1 MQSTNACGIYQTPI
15 SLLSFVH
22 LESQILIM
30 SGATATSSATPCS
43 AQVNE
48 NSNSIQLASDSIAA
62 GLSFMLI
69 ANVLQRGIGFAR
81 NVGFCSFLP
90 EEQLGLWALASSFF
104 VLGAPLAVLGL
115 PGTFGRFV
123 ETYRVR
129 GQLPAFLVRIFLVS
143 LIGTSVMSIALLVM
157 HQALGH
163 LILGVDTTL
172 QTMALIVATLGAVI
186 LFNVSTELANGLRQ
200 SRIASM
206 MHSSSSLT
214 FTVISAIV
222 LLIWPDWRSIVLAFG
237 LSSLLALWPLWRLK
251 PVIAE
256 SCAGEADTLKP
267 SDMWK
272 RILPFAASVWTMNLL
287 INLFEVVD
295 RYALLYLA
303 STPEQGAA
311 LVGQFH
317 SAKILPVLLASL
329 TSLVS
334 AMLLPY
340 LAKDWE
346 SGELSRVRTS
356 LAFTTKAALF
366 AFFLISIGAMI
377 FAPWLFQY
385 VLRNKYQE
393 GLEAMPLALI
403 YCCFSAASVLLQ
415 NYFWCAEK
423 GRAVGL
429 ITASGLMANL
439 LLNLW
444 WVPIFGLMGAMAATA
459 MSGAAILLLTLFS
472 LRQVKIKLGWSLYLL
487 SVLPLSLLLGPAAAM
502 FSAAIVVVLTSRT
515 SYIFDESEKR
525 LLDHSLLP
533 VLSKAGMKIPSI
545 WHIQNHP

>member
-1 MQSTNACGIYQTPI
+1 MQ
-15 SLLSFVH
+15 
-22 LESQILIM
+22 M
-30 SGATATSSATPCS
+30 
-43 AQVNE
+43 
-48 NSNSIQLASDSIAA
+48 ASDSIAA

-81 NVGFCSFLP
+81 NVGFCSFLS

-129 GQLPAFLVRIFLVS
+129 GLLPAFLVRILVVS
-143 LIGTSVMSIALLVM
+143 LIGTGVMSIALLVM
-157 HQALGH
+157 HHALGH

-172 QTMALIVATLGAVI
+172 QTMGLIVASLGAVI

-206 MHSSSSLT
+206 MHSSSSIF
-214 FTVISAIV
+214 FTIISVIV

-237 LSSLLALWPLWRLK
+237 LSSAFALWPMWRLK
-251 PVIAE
+251 PVITE
-256 SCAGEADTLKP
+256 SCVADAAKLKP
-267 SDMWK
+267 NEMWR

-295 RYALLYLA
+295 RYTLLYLA
-303 STPEQGAA
+303 ATPELGAA

-317 SAKILPVLLASL
+317 SAKILPVLLTSL

-346 SGELSRVRTS
+346 AGESQRVRTS
-356 LAFTTKAALF
+356 LEFTIKSAIF
-366 AFFLISIGAMI
+366 VFFLISIGAMI

-385 VLRNKYQE
+385 VLKNKYQE
-393 GLEAMPLALI
+393 GLEAMPMALV
-403 YCCFSAASVLLQ
+403 YCCFSASSVLLQ

-423 GRAVGL
+423 GRVVGM
-429 ITASGLMANL
+429 ITALGLVANL

-444 WVPIFGLMGAMAATA
+444 WVPYFGLSGAMAATA
-459 MSGAAILLLTLFS
+459 ISGFAILLLTLLS
-472 LRQVKIKLGWSLYLL
+472 LRMAKIRFGWSFYLIGM
-487 SVLPLSLLLGPAAAM
+487 LPVLLLFGPAIAM
-502 FSAAIVVVLTSRT
+502 LGAVIIVWLTSRT
-515 SYIFDESEKR
+515 SSIFDEAEKR
-525 LLDHSLLP
+525 MLDLSLLP
-533 VLSKAGMKIPSI
+533 VLSKIGMTIPSL
-545 WHIQNHP
+545 WHLRNRR

>member
-1 MQSTNACGIYQTPI
+1 
-15 SLLSFVH
+15 
-22 LESQILIM
+22 
-30 SGATATSSATPCS
+30 
-43 AQVNE
+43 
-48 NSNSIQLASDSIAA
+48 
-62 GLSFMLI
+62 MLI
-69 ANVLQRGIGFAR
+69 ANVLQRGIGFGR
-81 NVGFCSFLP
+81 NVGFCSFLS

-129 GQLPAFLVRIFLVS
+129 GQLPSFLIRIFLVS
-143 LIGTSVMSIALLVM
+143 LIGTGVMSIALLVM

-200 SRIASM
+200 SKIASM
-206 MHSSSSLT
+206 MHSSSSLI
-214 FTVISAIV
+214 FTLISIVV
-222 LLIWPDWRSIVLAFG
+222 LLVWPDWRSIVLAFG

-256 SCAGEADTLKP
+256 SRSNEVAKLKP
-267 SDMWK
+267 SEMWR

-295 RYALLYLA
+295 RYTLLYLSA
-303 STPEQGAA
+303 TPEQGAA

-317 SAKILPVLLASL
+317 SAKILPVLLTSL

-346 SGELSRVRTS
+346 AGETKQVRTS
-356 LAFTTKAALF
+356 LEFSVKTAIF
-366 AFFLISIGAMI
+366 AFFVISIGAMV

-385 VLRNKYQE
+385 VLKNKYQE
-393 GLEAMPLALI
+393 GLDAMPLALI
-403 YCCFSAASVLLQ
+403 YCCFSASSVLLQ

-423 GRAVGL
+423 GRVVGL
-429 ITASGLMANL
+429 ITALGLVANL

-444 WVPIFGLMGAMAATA
+444 WVPYFGLNGAMAATA
-459 MSGAAILLLTLFS
+459 ISGLAILLLTLIS
-472 LRQVKIKLGWSLYLL
+472 LRLVQIRFSWSFYLITA
-487 SVLPLSLLLGPAAAM
+487 LPLLLLMGPIAAM
-502 FSAAIVVVLTSRT
+502 AGAAVVVILTSRT
-515 SYIFDESEKR
+515 SAIFDAAEKR
-525 LLDHSLLP
+525 ILDHSLLP
-533 VLSKAGMKIPSI
+533 VLTKIGMTIPSI
-545 WHIQNHP
+545 WHFRDHR

>member
-1 MQSTNACGIYQTPI
+1 
-15 SLLSFVH
+15 
-22 LESQILIM
+22 M
-30 SGATATSSATPCS
+30 SGSTATSSATPCS
-43 AQVNE
+43 TRVNQ
-48 NSNSIQLASDSIAA
+48 NTSSIQAASDSIAA

-81 NVGFCSFLP
+81 NVGFCSFLT

-143 LIGTSVMSIALLVM
+143 LIGTGVMSIALLVM

-206 MHSSSSLT
+206 MHSSSSIIFT
-214 FTVISAIV
+214 FISVAV

-251 PVIAE
+251 PVITE
-256 SCAGEADTLKP
+256 SCAGETTTLRP
-267 SDMWK
+267 SDMWR

-295 RYALLYLA
+295 RYTLLYLA
-303 STPEQGAA
+303 ATPEQGAA

-317 SAKILPVLLASL
+317 SAKILPVLLTSL

-340 LAKDWE
+340 LARDWE
-346 SGELSRVRTS
+346 SGETQRVRTS
-356 LAFTTKAALF
+356 LAFTTKTALF
-366 AFFLISIGAMI
+366 AFFLISIAAMI
-377 FAPWLFQY
+377 VAPWLFQF
-385 VLRNKYQE
+385 VLKNKYQE

-403 YCCFSAASVLLQ
+403 YCCFSASSVLLQ

-423 GRAVGL
+423 GRVVGL
-429 ITASGLMANL
+429 ITASGLVANL

-459 MSGAAILLLTLFS
+459 ISGAAILLLTLLS
-472 LRQVKIKLGWSLYLL
+472 LHLVKIRLGWSFYLIAM
-487 SVLPLSLLLGPAAAM
+487 LPISLLFGPAVAM
-502 FSAAIVVVLTSRT
+502 FGAAIVVILTSRS
-515 SYIFDESEKR
+515 SYLFDEAEKQ

-533 VLSKAGMKIPSI
+533 VLSRAGMKIPSI
-545 WHIQNHP
+545 WHYQNHP